1 MLNDLKIYGVQLHPE
16 SVLSTNDDRIIS
28 FFLIKCGYKPTNE
41 EKFQSIE
48 NKLKGNIKWLQS
60 ILLSK

>member
-1 MLNDLKIYGVQLHPE
+1 MLNDLKIYCVQLRPK

-41 EKFQSIE
+41 EKFQIIE
-48 NKLKGNIKWLQS
+48 NQLTENIK
-60 ILLSK
+60 

>member
-48 NKLKGNIKWLQS
+48 NKLKGNIK
-60 ILLSK
+60 